1 MDRVVQ
7 VYGVAG
13 HEWIRQKNPA
23 ENPLTASQVTLA
35 DQHILLGSTRVHGK
49 VWVDGRI
56 EVYRHDRLY
65 YDTQLPESFGKLY
78 GSMKEGPNR
87 SI

>member
-1 MDRVVQ
+1 MAMDRVVQ

-49 VWVDGRI
+49 V
-56 EVYRHDRLY
+56 
-65 YDTQLPESFGKLY
+65 
-78 GSMKEGPNR
+78 
-87 SI
+87 